1 MTDLEKR
8 LAEANGVLDNLY
20 AQRVEQLV
28 AERYSSGHELSIQR
42 KLANGELTVESD
54 EFIAYNDYVN
64 KCKAEAK
71 KEVYGDE
78 A

>member
-54 EFIAYNDYVN
+54 EFIQYNDYVN
-64 KCKAEAK
+64 ECKAKAHE
-71 KEVYGDE
+71 EIYG
-78 A
+78 

>member
-1 MTDLEKR
+1 MTDIEKR
-8 LAEANGVLDNLY
+8 LAEANGVLDDLY

-54 EFIAYNDYVN
+54 EFVQYNDYVN
-64 KCKAEAK
+64 ECKAEAH
-71 KEVYGDE
+71 EEIYG
-78 A
+78 

>member
-8 LAEANGVLDNLY
+8 LAEANGITDDLY

-28 AERYSSGHELSIQR
+28 AERYSSGHEISIQR

-54 EFIAYNDYVN
+54 EFVEYNEYVN
-64 KCKAEAK
+64 ECKELAHTEI
-71 KEVYGDE
+71 YG
-78 A
+78 